1 MFHPLF
7 YAFANNPRRTPYA
20 LIMDFTDPL
29 FVAALIKIIGI
40 DIVLAGDNAVV
51 IALAAR
57 QLPPKQQKL
66 AIIFG
71 CGAAVLIRIALT
83 AAAASL
89 LTTPYLRIIGGILL
103 LWIGVKLMLQNDGSE
118 HVGEAGNLMQA
129 IKTIVIADLVMSV
142 DNIIG
147 VAGAAGESMTLLALG
162 LAISI
167 PLVIFASALI
177 LRLMEKFPIVITI
190 GAGLLGYVAFEML
203 LTDPA
208 SASYVKEV
216 AGWLR
221 HTLPFVGALFVVS
234 LGLFLAKRQRL
245 RLAVTSQP

>member
-1 MFHPLF
+1 MFQAYFTPPLTTTL
-7 YAFANNPRRTPYA
+7 AQ
-20 LIMDFTDPL
+20 IMDFTDPL

-57 QLPPKQQKL
+57 RLPPKQQKL
-66 AIIFG
+66 AILFG
-71 CGAAVLIRIALT
+71 CGAAVIIRIALT
-83 AAAASL
+83 AVAASL

-103 LWIGVKLMLQNDGSE
+103 LWIGVKLMLQSDGPE
-118 HVGEAGNLMQA
+118 HVGEAGNLGQA

-177 LRLMEKFPIVITI
+177 LRIMERFPVVITL

-208 SASYVKEV
+208 SAAIVKEM
-216 AGWLR
+216 AGWLK
-221 HTLPFVGALFVVS
+221 HTLPFVGAIFVVS
-234 LGLFLAKRQRL
+234 LGLYLARRQRL
-245 RLAVTSQP
+245 RLDASIQP